1 LFSKN
6 IYSWL
11 EMLNV
16 NHRYGIHQIE
26 YDENIIH
33 YSINQIEIE

>member
-1 LFSKN
+1 
-6 IYSWL
+6 
-11 EMLNV
+11 MLNV